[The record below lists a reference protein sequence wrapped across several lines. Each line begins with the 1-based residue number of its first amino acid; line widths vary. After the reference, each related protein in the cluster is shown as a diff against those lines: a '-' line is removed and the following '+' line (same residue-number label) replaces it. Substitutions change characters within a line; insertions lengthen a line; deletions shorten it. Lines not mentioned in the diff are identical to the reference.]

1 MHTLGLERS
10 QKPRGD
16 REGEECADNRRLW
29 GWVEC
34 ICHACMSICT
44 QPITVVALQLC
55 TSCTRRRQVAR
66 GATEGASPFGR
77 TRQKKTSNFRCSS
90 SNLVRTKGLEPPRLS
105 ASDPKSDVATNYT
118 MSAGSRTP
126 VNQRVCSMFLSSSG
140 AKVKTFCN
148 IHNIITL
155 FRIIFSIFVS

>member
-1 MHTLGLERS
+1 MRSSRTVKLVSIGLLLLMAYCIAIVRQAMQTSVQSRHS
-10 QKPRGD
+10 Q
-16 REGEECADNRRLW
+16 C
-29 GWVEC
+29 
-34 ICHACMSICT
+34 
-44 QPITVVALQLC
+44 VALWTQKSDCQL
-55 TSCTRRRQVAR
+55 RQ
-66 GATEGASPFGR
+66 SLF
-77 TRQKKTSNFRCSS
+77 
-90 SNLVRTKGLEPPRLS
+90 VRTKGLEPPRLS